1 MASKQSVVDFILEQ
15 IAGAGAVSAR
25 KMFGEYA
32 IYCDA
37 KLVALIADDELFVK
51 PTGAGRASLGDVDER
66 PPYPG
71 AKPYYWIG
79 SDRWDDDEALTALI
93 RATAAA
99 LPVPPPKP
107 PRASPAKPKPKT
119 QPRSA
124 AKTKTEPRPAPKPA
138 AKAKAKAKPAPKPA
152 R

>member
-32 IYCDA
+32 LYCDA

-51 PTGAGRASLGDVDER
+51 PTTAGRALLGEVDER

-99 LPVPPPKP
+99 LPVPPPKKPRP
-107 PRASPAKPKPKT
+107 PTTKPGTKARS
-119 QPRSA
+119 RSA
-124 AKTKTEPRPAPKPA
+124 
-138 AKAKAKAKPAPKPA
+138 AKPAPKPPA
-152 R
+152 KPGRRRA